1 MSDIARHVY
10 ARHGCAIR
18 VENLA
23 WASPRWAAIP
33 WRPRQRNTAGAALG
47 SEDKNPQC
55 PLWQLRCGHSMRDSF
70 RESMSNLFRKRETGN
85 SNPEPRLRTPSS
97 GPYKTSI
104 LK

>member
-18 VENLA
+18 VENLGKKY
-23 WASPRWAAIP
+23 SR
-33 WRPRQRNTAGAALG
+33 GHHGMAALG
-47 SEDKNPQC
+47 SVDKKAQC

-85 SNPEPRLRTPSS
+85 SNPESRLRTPSS

>member
-23 WASPRWAAIP
+23 WAAIP
-33 WRPRQRNTAGAALG
+33 WWPRQRNTAGAALG
-47 SEDKNPQC
+47 SGYKKAQH